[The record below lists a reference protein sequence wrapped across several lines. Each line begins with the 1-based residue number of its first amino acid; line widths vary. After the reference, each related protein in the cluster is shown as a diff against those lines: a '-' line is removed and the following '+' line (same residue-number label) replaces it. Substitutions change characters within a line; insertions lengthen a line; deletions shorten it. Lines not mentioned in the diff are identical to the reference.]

1 MVQHIPQ
8 ERDDLLWAVVAVLLV
23 VLFATSSS
31 DECATQGF
39 QEAVGPGPTV
49 SFVAGDTA
57 NLAALF
63 SMGVLFQCS
72 ARYLLSSKVLPSP
85 PLPPLLPP
93 PPFPRASLARRAP
106 PLLCPAR
113 GGEGGEG

>member
-72 ARYLLSSKVLPSP
+72 ARYLLSSKALHLITVVLRRGVSARMVGAIALI
-85 PLPPLLPP
+85 LP
-93 PPFPRASLARRAP
+93 
-106 PLLCPAR
+106 
-113 GGEGGEG
+113 

>member
-72 ARYLLSSKVLPSP
+72 ARYLLSSKARSYASP
-85 PLPPLLPP
+85 PREHG
-93 PPFPRASLARRAP
+93 RAWACCCRP
-106 PLLCPAR
+106 
-113 GGEGGEG
+113 